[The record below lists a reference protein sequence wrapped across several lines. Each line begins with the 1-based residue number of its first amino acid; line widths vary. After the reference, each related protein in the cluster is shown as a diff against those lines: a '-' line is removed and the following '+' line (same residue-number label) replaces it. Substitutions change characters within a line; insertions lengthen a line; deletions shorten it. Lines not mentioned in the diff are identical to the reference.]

1 MAKKIGTVVKMQIP
15 AGQATP
21 APPIGTALGPVGINI
36 GDFCSQFNTASQDR
50 QGDIVPVVLTVYE
63 DKTFDFVL
71 KKPPASFLLRKAAGI
86 DKGSGKNVVKRAG
99 TVSRQDIAAIAE
111 QKMEDLN
118 ARDMAA
124 AEKIIEGT
132 ARSMGIAVTG

>member
-1 MAKKIGTVVKMQIP
+1 MAKKIDQVVKMQIP

-36 GDFCSQFNTASQDR
+36 GDFCSQFNTASEDR
-50 QGDIVPVVLTVYE
+50 RGDIVPVVLTIYE
-63 DKTFDFVL
+63 DKTFDFIL
-71 KKPPASFLLRKAAGI
+71 KTPPASFLLRKAAGI
-86 DKGSGKNVVKRAG
+86 DKGSGKNLVKRAG
-99 TVSRQDIAAIAE
+99 TVSRQAVTEIAE

-118 ARDMAA
+118 ARDVAA

-132 ARSMGIAVTG
+132 ARSMGISVT